1 MSVNP
6 AFLIIILTLLLGLQ
20 PFTTDLYLPALPYIT
35 ESFETTVAHAQL
47 TLSVMLLAFGTSQLI
62 WGPVSDRYGR
72 RPVLLAGLGLYAL
85 SAIGAALAPAMEWLI
100 GWRLIQGIALGAAVM
115 CARALVRDLF
125 DDPVQAAR
133 ALSRGLSGLGILA
146 CISAPLGALLTAR
159 LGWQF
164 TFVFLAAFSFAVLL
178 LIAFRLDET
187 LREPRTQSLRP
198 GPLVATW
205 AGILTHHTFW
215 SYALLQAATYG
226 GLYVFL
232 ASSSF
237 VFMDYLALS
246 ATHYGIIMF
255 SMSASY
261 ISGTLLCRRLLLR
274 ISIQRTVVVGGAFA
288 LTGSSV
294 MILLVVLGFTSLWAL
309 LLPFYVFMVGHGI
322 NQPCAQ
328 SGVMGP
334 FPHAAGAAS
343 ALSSLVMVMAA
354 FLVGLWLGQA
364 MDGSP
369 LPMALG
375 IWFCGLAVALFGWGF
390 AARIR
395 LPAAV

>member
-6 AFLIIILTLLLGLQ
+6 AFLILILTLLLGLQ

-35 ESFETTVAHAQL
+35 ESFDTTVAHAQL
-47 TLSVMLLAFGTSQLI
+47 TLSVMLLAFGASQLI

-85 SAIGAALAPAMEWLI
+85 SALGAALAPAMEWLI

-125 DDPVQAAR
+125 DDPVQSAR
-133 ALSRGLSGLGILA
+133 ALSRGLSGLGVLA
-146 CISAPLGALLTAR
+146 CISAPLGALLTAYF
-159 LGWQF
+159 GWQF

-198 GPLVATW
+198 GRLMRTW

-237 VFMDYLALS
+237 VFMDYLKLS

-288 LTGSSV
+288 LAGSSM

-309 LLPFYVFMVGHGI
+309 LLPFYVFMIGHGI

-343 ALSSLVMVMAA
+343 ALSSLVMVMAS

-364 MDGSP
+364 MDGTP

-375 IWFCGLAVALFGWGF
+375 IWVCGIAVALFGWGF

-395 LPAAV
+395 LPAAT

>member
-35 ESFETTVAHAQL
+35 ESFDTTVAHAQL

>member
-35 ESFETTVAHAQL
+35 ESFDTTVAHAQL

-115 CARALVRDLF
+115 CARALVRDMF

>member
-1 MSVNP
+1 MPVNP
-6 AFLIIILTLLLGLQ
+6 AFLILILTLLLGLQ
-20 PFTTDLYLPALPYIT
+20 PFTTDLYLPALPFIT
-35 ESFETTVAHAQL
+35 ASFETTVAHAQL
-47 TLSVMLLAFGTSQLI
+47 TLSVMLLAFGASQLV

-85 SAIGAALAPAMEWLI
+85 SALGAALAPAMEWLI
-100 GWRLIQGIALGAAVM
+100 GWRLVQGIALGAAVM

-146 CISAPLGALLTAR
+146 CISAPLGALLTAY

-164 TFVFLAAFSFAVLL
+164 TFVFLALFSFAVLL
-178 LIAFRLDET
+178 LIALRLNET

-198 GPLVATW
+198 SRLVRTW
-205 AGILTHHTFW
+205 GGILTHHTFW

-237 VFMDYLALS
+237 VFIGYLELS

-261 ISGTLLCRRLLLR
+261 IGGTLLCRRLLVR
-274 ISIQRTVVVGGAFA
+274 ISIQRTVVVGGACA
-288 LTGSSV
+288 LVGSSL

-334 FPHAAGAAS
+334 FPQAAGAAS
-343 ALSSLVMVMAA
+343 ALSSLVMVIAS
-354 FLVGLWLGQA
+354 FLIGLWLGQS

-375 IWFCGLAVALFGWGF
+375 IWFCGIAVAVFGWGF
-390 AARIR
+390 AARIK
-395 LPAAV
+395 LPATV

>member
-1 MSVNP
+1 MPVNP
-6 AFLIIILTLLLGLQ
+6 AFLILILTLLLGLQ
-20 PFTTDLYLPALPYIT
+20 PFTTDLYLPALPFIT
-35 ESFETTVAHAQL
+35 ASFETTVAHAQL
-47 TLSVMLLAFGTSQLI
+47 TLSVMLLAFGASQLV

-85 SAIGAALAPAMEWLI
+85 SALGAALAPAMEWLI
-100 GWRLIQGIALGAAVM
+100 GWRLVQGIALGAAVM

-146 CISAPLGALLTAR
+146 CISAPLGALLTAY

-164 TFVFLAAFSFAVLL
+164 TFVFLALFSFAVLL
-178 LIAFRLDET
+178 LIALRLNET

-198 GPLVATW
+198 SRLVRTW

-237 VFMDYLALS
+237 VFIGYLELS

-261 ISGTLLCRRLLLR
+261 IGGTLLCRRLLVR
-274 ISIQRTVVVGGAFA
+274 ISIQRTVVVGGACA
-288 LTGSSV
+288 LVGSSL

-343 ALSSLVMVMAA
+343 ALSSLVMVIAS
-354 FLVGLWLGQA
+354 FLIGLWLGQS

-375 IWFCGLAVALFGWGF
+375 IWFCGMAVAVFGWGF

>member
-6 AFLIIILTLLLGLQ
+6 AFLILILTLLLGLQ

-35 ESFETTVAHAQL
+35 ASFDTTVAHAQL
-47 TLSVMLLAFGTSQLI
+47 TLSVMLLAFGASQLV

-85 SAIGAALAPAMEWLI
+85 SAVGAALAPAMEWLI
-100 GWRLIQGIALGAAVM
+100 GWRLVQGIALGAAVM

-125 DDPVQAAR
+125 DDPVQAAH
-133 ALSRGLSGLGILA
+133 ALSRGLSGLGVLA
-146 CISAPLGALLTAR
+146 CISAPTGALLTAHF
-159 LGWQF
+159 GWQF
-164 TFVFLAAFSFAVLL
+164 TFVFLALFSFAVLL
-178 LIAFRLDET
+178 LIALRLDET
-187 LREPRTQSLRP
+187 LREPRTQSLKPSHLLR
-198 GPLVATW
+198 TW
-205 AGILTHHTFW
+205 RGILTHHTFW

-237 VFMDYLALS
+237 VFIGYLNLS

-261 ISGTLLCRRLLLR
+261 IGGTLLCRRLLLR
-274 ISIQRTVVVGGAFA
+274 ISIQRTVVVGGLFAFV
-288 LTGSSV
+288 GSSL

-343 ALSSLVMVMAA
+343 ALSSLVMVIVS
-354 FLVGLWLGQA
+354 FLIGLWLGQA

-375 IWFCGLAVALFGWGF
+375 IWFCGLAVAIFGWGF

-395 LPAAV
+395 LPAIT

>member
-6 AFLIIILTLLLGLQ
+6 AFLILILTLLLGLQ

-35 ESFETTVAHAQL
+35 ESFDTTVAHAQL
-47 TLSVMLLAFGTSQLI
+47 TLSVMLLAFGASQLI

-72 RPVLLAGLGLYAL
+72 RPILLAGLGLYAL
-85 SAIGAALAPAMEWLI
+85 SALGAALAPAMEWLI
-100 GWRLIQGIALGAAVM
+100 GWRLVQGIALGAAVM

-125 DDPVQAAR
+125 DDPVQSAR

-146 CISAPLGALLTAR
+146 CISAPLGALLTAY

-164 TFVFLAAFSFAVLL
+164 TFVFLAVFSFAVLL
-178 LIAFRLDET
+178 LIALRLDET

-198 GPLVATW
+198 GRLMRTW

-237 VFMDYLALS
+237 VFMDYLDLS
-246 ATHYGIIMF
+246 ATHYGFIMF
-255 SMSASY
+255 SMSISY

-274 ISIQRTVVVGGAFA
+274 ISIQRTVVVGAA
-288 LTGSSV
+288 LALGGSSV

-309 LLPFYVFMVGHGI
+309 LLPFYVFMIGHGI

-343 ALSSLVMVMAA
+343 ALSSLVMVIAS
-354 FLVGLWLGQA
+354 FLIGLWLGQA

-375 IWFCGLAVALFGWGF
+375 IWFCGIAVAIFGWGF

-395 LPAAV
+395 LPAAA

>member
-1 MSVNP
+1 MAVNP
-6 AFLIIILTLLLGLQ
+6 AFLILILTLLLGLQ

-35 ESFETTVAHAQL
+35 ASFDTTVAHAQL
-47 TLSVMLLAFGTSQLI
+47 TLSVMLLAFGASQLI

-125 DDPVQAAR
+125 DDPVQSAR
-133 ALSRGLSGLGILA
+133 ALSRGLSGLGVLA
-146 CISAPLGALLTAR
+146 CISAPLGALLTAY

-178 LIAFRLDET
+178 LIAFRLEET

-198 GPLVATW
+198 GRLVHTW

-237 VFMDYLALS
+237 VFMDYLSLS

-274 ISIQRTVVVGGAFA
+274 VSIQRTVVVGGAFA
-288 LTGSSV
+288 LVGSSV

-309 LLPFYVFMVGHGI
+309 LLPFYVFMIGHGI

-343 ALSSLVMVMAA
+343 ALSSLVMVLGS
-354 FLVGLWLGQA
+354 FLIGLWLGQA

-375 IWFCGLAVALFGWGF
+375 IWFCGIAVALFGWGF

-395 LPAAV
+395 LPAAT